1 MKKRKSKVR
10 QVVRVRTAFIER
22 ETTETQI
29 SLELNIDG
37 QGKFSGSSGIGF
49 FDHMLTLFCRH
60 GLFDLTLQMTGDLN
74 VDGHHSME
82 DLGLVLGQA
91 FTQAL
96 GEKKGITRY
105 GTCFLPMD
113 EALVMVSLD
122 LSGRP
127 YLVYNVSIPVERVGE
142 FDVELVPEFLRAF
155 AVCGGVTLHVLKISG
170 ANGHHIIEALFKGLA
185 RALRQAVSLD
195 NRETGIP
202 SSKGIL
208 SF

>member
-1 MKKRKSKVR
+1 M
-10 QVVRVRTAFIER
+10 RTAFIER
-22 ETTETQI
+22 NTTETQI

-37 QGKFSGSSGIGF
+37 QGRFSGSSGIGF

-60 GLFDLTLQMTGDLN
+60 GLFDLKLKMTGDLN
-74 VDGHHSME
+74 VDGHHSVE

-91 FTQAL
+91 FSQAL
-96 GEKKGITRY
+96 GEKKGINRY
-105 GTCFLPMD
+105 GTFFLPMD

-127 YLVYNVSIPVERVGE
+127 YLVYNVSISVERIGE
-142 FDVELVPEFLRAF
+142 FDVELVSEFLRAF
-155 AVCGGVTLHVLKISG
+155 TVCGGVTLHVHKISG
-170 ANGHHIIEALFKGLA
+170 TNGHHIIEAIFKGLA

-208 SF
+208 SSQGGYDI